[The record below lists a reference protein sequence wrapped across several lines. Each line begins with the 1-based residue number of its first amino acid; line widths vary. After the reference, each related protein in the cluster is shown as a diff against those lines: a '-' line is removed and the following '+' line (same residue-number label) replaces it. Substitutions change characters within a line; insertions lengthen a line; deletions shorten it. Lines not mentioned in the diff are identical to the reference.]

1 MVKSNRSMGL
11 STQQVLIPRP
21 SLMKALTAG
30 FDATSSHLI
39 LVVFS
44 IVLDSFLWLGP
55 RLRLDL
61 ILTAAFEQ
69 IQSIPNFETPE
80 LFQQL
85 GSITKDVIFF
95 SILMTYPVGIPS
107 LMASR
112 LSAAPPAGTAPG
124 W

>member
-11 STQQVLIPRP
+11 STPQGSIPRP

-39 LVVFS
+39 LVIFS
-44 IVLDSFLWLGP
+44 IMLDSFLWLGP
-55 RLRLDL
+55 RLRLDF
-61 ILTAAFEQ
+61 ILTAAFKQ

-85 GSITKDVIFF
+85 ESITKDVNFF
-95 SILMTYPVGIPS
+95 SV
-107 LMASR
+107 
-112 LSAAPPAGTAPG
+112 
-124 W
+124 